1 MRRIALVTGCVLLA
15 ALSGCSSSSS
25 PSSPTPVST
34 PTATATATPTAT
46 SMSSSSTPVAADTI
60 TIQSFAFHPAAL
72 TVAPGATV
80 TVINKDSVTHTLTST
95 SNPKAFDTG
104 DIAAGATK
112 TFKAPSKAGAYPY
125 NCSIHTFMLGTLTVQ

>member
-1 MRRIALVTGCVLLA
+1 MRRIALVAGCVLLA

-25 PSSPTPVST
+25 PSPSSPGST
-34 PTATATATPTAT
+34 PTATATAT
-46 SMSSSSTPVAADTI
+46 SMTSSSTPATADTV
-60 TIQSFAFHPAAL
+60 TIQNFAFHPAAL

-95 SNPKAFDTG
+95 ANPKAFDTG

-112 TFKAPSKAGAYPY
+112 TFTVPSKAGTYPY
-125 NCSIHTFMLGTLTVQ
+125 NCTIHTFMLGTLTVS